1 MSVKNILLEVKERLS
16 VHFSPSEA
24 DFLAFVLL
32 EKVTQL
38 NKTQILLNTA
48 FTFTKAQQELLEN
61 DLQRIVAQEPW
72 QYVVGE
78 VNFLGSKL
86 KVNSAVLVP
95 RPETEE
101 WVQKLI
107 QKHKSQNFRYIL
119 EIGTGS
125 GCIAITLAKA
135 FPDAELTALDISQ
148 EAINLA
154 FQNSL
159 NNKVNIQFQC
169 LDFLTWQTST
179 FWDLIVSNPPYI
191 CESEKKQ
198 MQKNVLAYEPP
209 QALFVPDDKPLLF
222 YEKIAKLAQNHLSER
237 GWLYVEINEHFGTE
251 VKALFEQYGL
261 QNVEIQQD
269 FAGKD
274 RVVVAKK

>member
-1 MSVKNILLEVKERLS
+1 MSVKKILLEVKERLNTY
-16 VHFSPSEA
+16 FPPSEA

-38 NKTQILLNTA
+38 SKTQILLNTA
-48 FTFTKAQQELLEN
+48 FTFTQAQQELLEN
-61 DLQRIVAQEPW
+61 DLQRIIAQEPW

-78 VNFLGSKL
+78 IDFLGSKL

-107 QKHKSQNFRYIL
+107 QKHKNQGFRHIL

-135 FPDAELTALDISQ
+135 FPNAKLTALDISQ
-148 EAINLA
+148 EAISLA

-159 NNKVNIQFQC
+159 NNKVDINFLY
-169 LDFLTWQTST
+169 LDFLTWQTSDS
-179 FWDLIVSNPPYI
+179 WDLVVSNPPYI
-191 CESEKKQ
+191 CENEKKQ
-198 MQKNVLAYEPP
+198 MQTNVLAYEPP
-209 QALFVPDDKPLLF
+209 QALFVPDEKPLLF
-222 YEKIAKLAQNHLSER
+222 YEKIAQLAQNHLSEK
-237 GWLYVEINEHFGTE
+237 GWLYVEINERFGTE

-261 QNVEIQQD
+261 QDVEIQQD

-274 RVVVAKK
+274 RVVIARK

>member
-1 MSVKNILLEVKERLS
+1 MSVKKILFEVKERLNAY
-16 VHFSPSEA
+16 FSPSEA
-24 DFLAFVLL
+24 DFLAFILL

-38 NKTQILLNTA
+38 SKTQILLNTA
-48 FTFTKAQQELLEN
+48 FTFTQAQQELLEN
-61 DLQRIVAQEPW
+61 NLQRIIAQEPW

-78 VNFLGSKL
+78 IDFLGSKL

-107 QKHKSQNFRYIL
+107 QKHKNQNFRHIL

-159 NNKVNIQFQC
+159 NNKVGINFLH
-169 LDFLTWQTST
+169 LDFLTWQTSDS
-179 FWDLIVSNPPYI
+179 WDLVVSNPPYI

-198 MQKNVLAYEPP
+198 MQTNVLAYEPS
-209 QALFVPDDKPLLF
+209 QALFVPDENPLLF

-237 GWLYVEINEHFGTE
+237 GWLYVEINERFGTE

-261 QNVEIQQD
+261 QNVIIQQD

-274 RVVVAKK
+274 RVAIARK

>member
-1 MSVKNILLEVKERLS
+1 MSVKKILLEVKGRLCAY
-16 VHFSPSEA
+16 FSPSEA

-38 NKTQILLNTA
+38 SKTQILLNTA
-48 FTFTKAQQELLEN
+48 FTFTKAQQEILEN
-61 DLQRIVAQEPW
+61 DIQRIIAQEPW

-78 VNFLGSKL
+78 IDFLGSKL

-107 QKHKSQNFRYIL
+107 QKHKNQNFRHIL

-135 FPDAELTALDISQ
+135 FPNAKLTALDISQ
-148 EAINLA
+148 EAIILA

-159 NNKVNIQFQC
+159 KNKVNIYFHH

-179 FWDLIVSNPPYI
+179 SWDLIVSNPPYI

-198 MQKNVLAYEPP
+198 MQRNVLAYEPP
-209 QALFVPDDKPLLF
+209 QALFVPDEKPLLF
-222 YEKIAKLAQNHLSER
+222 YEKIASIAQNHLSER
-237 GWLYVEINEHFGTE
+237 GWLYVEINERFGAE
-251 VKALFEQYGL
+251 VQTLFEQHGL

-269 FAGKD
+269 FAGKE
-274 RVVVAKK
+274 RVVIARK

>member
-1 MSVKNILLEVKERLS
+1 MSVKKILLEVKERLNAY
-16 VHFSPSEA
+16 FSPSEA

-38 NKTQILLNTA
+38 SKTQILLNTA
-48 FTFTKAQQELLEN
+48 FTFTQAQQELLEN
-61 DLQRIVAQEPW
+61 DLQRIIAQEPW

-78 VNFLGSKL
+78 IDFLGSKL

-107 QKHKSQNFRYIL
+107 QKHKNQNFRHIL

-159 NNKVNIQFQC
+159 NNKVYINF
-169 LDFLTWQTST
+169 LHFDFLTWQTSDS
-179 FWDLIVSNPPYI
+179 WDLVVSNPPYI

-198 MQKNVLAYEPP
+198 MQTNVLAYEPS
-209 QALFVPDDKPLLF
+209 QALFVPDENPLLF

-237 GWLYVEINEHFGTE
+237 GWLYVEINERFGTE
-251 VKALFEQYGL
+251 VKALLEQCGL
-261 QNVEIQQD
+261 QNVIIQQD

-274 RVVVAKK
+274 RVAIARK

>member
-1 MSVKNILLEVKERLS
+1 MSVKKILLEVKEKLYAY
-16 VHFSPSEA
+16 FSPSEV

-38 NKTQILLNTA
+38 SKTQILLNTT
-48 FTFTKAQQELLEN
+48 FTFTKAQQEILEN
-61 DLQRIVAQEPW
+61 DIQRIIAQEPW

-78 VNFLGSKL
+78 IDFLGSKL
-86 KVNSAVLVP
+86 KVNSSVLVP

-107 QKHKSQNFRYIL
+107 QKHKNQNFRHIL

-148 EAINLA
+148 EAIILA

-159 NNKVNIQFQC
+159 DNKVNINFLY
-169 LDFLTWQTST
+169 LDFLTWQTSYS
-179 FWDLIVSNPPYI
+179 WDLIVSNPPYI
-191 CESEKKQ
+191 CESEKRQ
-198 MQKNVLAYEPP
+198 MQTNVLAYEPP
-209 QALFVPDDKPLLF
+209 QALFVPDEKPLLF
-222 YEKIAKLAQNHLSER
+222 YEKIARLAQNHLSER
-237 GWLYVEINEHFGTE
+237 GWLYVEINERFGTE

-261 QNVEIQQD
+261 QNVKIQQD

-274 RVVVAKK
+274 RVAIARK